1 MLKFFS
7 TSKARLALQEGS
19 WGIDVGL
26 TKDHWPKTISC
37 STHKCEAKKERL
49 KRGCHSYWCHST
61 TNLKTTVLH
70 VFSIFLHEFKHVAVE
85 PLHISCNTV
94 SYTWTNFKIL
104 WGLVS
109 LCYFLT
115 IQKRSVLIRNF
126 FSCLTGAL
134 SSSNMYSSALVQLHT
149 LY

>member
-49 KRGCHSYWCHST
+49 KRGCHSYWCHSGNFT
-61 TNLKTTVLH
+61 TNLKTTV
-70 VFSIFLHEFKHVAVE
+70 LHEFKHVAVE

-94 SYTWTNFKIL
+94 SYTITNLKIL

-109 LCYFLT
+109 LCYLLT

-126 FSCLTGAL
+126 FCCLTGAL
-134 SSSNMYSSALVQLHT
+134 SSSNMNSSALVQLHT